1 MSYPNEIIQG
11 DYSMPYNQHQQ
22 QSENPQQI
30 QQQGP
35 PHQKQH
41 LQHQNHPLQ
50 HHMLPQ
56 QLHHQLQ
63 HSVQQLNYA
72 IPPEQTPQIPYGHA
86 QIHLEQAQQPLPPVS
101 ERKSR
106 RTHKNSRDGCP
117 NCKAKR
123 IKCTEELPQ
132 CANCVKKKYR
142 CSYLDFPKEKL
153 DRIREKNAAKALVA
167 SRQRKESEFGRNLRE
182 ETESGGLENG
192 AVDQNN
198 EDSTNTPSN
207 RSDSLSDNNLQHSST
222 PSSSNTS
229 NISPSFSKDNLQ
241 HKRRRSNQNAPLAAP
256 LSRHLQ
262 KPIIDNFQTDQP
274 FSNISTLRTFVY
286 KNSMLKLANEIG
298 GTFLNSIYDDF
309 VVQQKFKPWDT
320 FETYT
325 NNENLI
331 DDFTVSHDSQDD
343 SNYAIDANNISYG
356 NNVQEHDGP
365 QLYQEQVPER
375 SLPVF
380 SPSNDMAP
388 PPAGQTKS
396 LNKIAIY
403 NNSKFKKPKTHPLP
417 NAMNIHKTFRKLDV
431 SESMKNKF
439 LKKYLS
445 SYQSDIKL
453 LKNDEFQYTYQP
465 VWNKSISASF
475 WTTVYNQSEV
485 LDLYFSFFMDRALNF
500 ILNVGNKIANVGSS
514 ANSSPSNY
522 LLVNGVS
529 PTSTLSSDFHSPDHN
544 SMNNDAFSN
553 PGGTA
558 EYVNTVFDHKTVTL
572 LTKKLYKHYGNLILD
587 LRKSLTNYHME
598 FPTKISLFSAWS
610 SFLHLHA
617 TVDSLSLM
625 YNGTAILFL
634 KIVDEAITTNDI
646 SPTIKVSLEILN
658 SHTLTTRVKDYPFAV
673 IHEIHDAFKQFKI
686 LFEGLKFQI
695 DEKGEDFTKRRK
707 SRFDSEEFKNT
718 DEYIVQAFL
727 NNKNFQHDMNELDK
741 FFDKLINEYYPNFLR
756 INGFFKGKYN
766 EGLRR
771 DSFTYVSF
779 SLLFEMLVHWFKIF
793 PSDVLSMGSK
803 ANPFK
808 KTFYL
813 FYLALGRALVHVIT
827 PIRYMMVID
836 TCHVFCPL
844 FNFEAEVYKFKAF
857 ENLIYND
864 QADNVENSYYQ
875 FNTLNG
881 ISTNLIRMV
890 KFFDYRTLFYSYYLA
905 GTSVLDEEYLKAI
918 QEDNEL
924 GTGTYNDVLKVIPG
938 TLDIDEEFITSF
950 QYDSLKLNNFPQFK
964 QFKQN
969 HELNA
974 IIEQELLRVN
984 SHADISYDD
993 NKFDRK
999 VGLFK
1004 YDFNPTQL
1012 VEKFSLIQEGVW
1024 ESKRPTLEKLRTDC
1038 HNYELGRKEIKKA
1051 IEFQALLKQDT
1062 V

>member
-11 DYSMPYNQHQQ
+11 DYSMPYNLHQQ
-22 QSENPQQI
+22 QPQNPQQL
-30 QQQGP
+30 QQQGT
-35 PHQKQH
+35 PHPVQH
-41 LQHQNHPLQ
+41 SQNQHHPLQ

-56 QLHHQLQ
+56 HLHHQL
-63 HSVQQLNYA
+63 HHPVQQLPYA
-72 IPPEQTPQIPYGHA
+72 IPPEQTPQLPYDRG
-86 QIHLEQAQQPLPPVS
+86 QIHPEQAQQALPPVS

-153 DRIREKNAAKALVA
+153 DRIREKNAAKALDA
-167 SRQRKESEFGRNLRE
+167 SRQREESESGRSLRE
-182 ETESGGLENG
+182 ETESSGLPENG
-192 AVDQNN
+192 VLDTNN

-222 PSSSNTS
+222 PSSNTS
-229 NISPSFSKDNLQ
+229 NISPSFSKDKLQ
-241 HKRRRSNQNAPLAAP
+241 HKRRRSNQSAPLGAP

-274 FSNISTLRTFVY
+274 FANISTLRTFVY
-286 KNSMLKLANEIG
+286 KNSMLKLANDIG
-298 GTFLNSIYDDF
+298 GPFLNSIYDDF
-309 VVQQKFKPWDT
+309 VVDQKFKPWDT
-320 FETYT
+320 FDSYT

-331 DDFTVSHDSQDD
+331 DDFTISHDSQDD
-343 SNYAIDANNISYG
+343 SSYAIAASNINYG
-356 NNVQEHDGP
+356 NNVQLHEEP
-365 QLYQEQVPER
+365 RLYQEPAPEK

-388 PPAGQTKS
+388 PPTGQTKS

-417 NAMNIHKTFRKLDV
+417 NAMNIHKTFRKLDLN
-431 SESMKNKF
+431 ESMKNKF
-439 LKKYLS
+439 LKKYLTR
-445 SYQSDIKL
+445 YQSDIKL
-453 LKNDEFQYTYQP
+453 LKNDEFQFTYQP

-475 WTTVYNQSEV
+475 WITVYNQSEV

-522 LLVNGVS
+522 LLVNSVS
-529 PTSTLSSDFHSPDHN
+529 PTSTLSSDFHSPDPN
-544 SMNNDAFSN
+544 SDALSN

-558 EYVNTVFDHKTVTL
+558 EYVNTLFDHRTVTL
-572 LTKKLYKHYGNLILD
+572 LTKKLYNHYGNLILD
-587 LRKSLTNYHME
+587 LRKSLTNYHIE
-598 FPTKISLFSAWS
+598 FPTKISMFSAWS

-625 YNGTAILFL
+625 YNGTAILIL
-634 KIVDEAITTNDI
+634 KIVDEAVTTNDI
-646 SPTIKVSLEILN
+646 SPTIKVSLEIFN
-658 SHTLTTRVKDYPFAV
+658 SHTLTSRVNDYPFDV
-673 IHEIHDAFKQFKI
+673 IHEIHHAFKQFKI
-686 LFEGLKFQI
+686 LFEGLKVHI
-695 DEKGEDFTKRRK
+695 NEKGEDCTKRRK
-707 SRFDSEEFKNT
+707 SKLDSELSPFKNT
-718 DEYIVQAFL
+718 DEYVVQKFL
-727 NNKNFQHDMNELDK
+727 NNKNFQHDVNELDK

-766 EGLRR
+766 DGLRR
-771 DSFTYVSF
+771 NSFTYVSF

-836 TCHVFCPL
+836 ACHVFCPL
-844 FNFEAEVYKFKAF
+844 FNFEADVYKFEAF

-864 QADNVENSYYQ
+864 QAGNVEDIYYQ

-924 GTGTYNDVLKVIPG
+924 GTGTYNDVLKVIPD

-950 QYDSLKLNNFPQFK
+950 QYDSIKLNNFPQFK

-969 HELNA
+969 RELST
-974 IIEQELLRVN
+974 IIEQELMRVN
-984 SHADISYDD
+984 SLADIRYDD
-993 NKFDRK
+993 NKFDYEN
-999 VGLFK
+999 GLFK
-1004 YDFNPTQL
+1004 YDFDPAQL
-1012 VEKFSLIQEGVW
+1012 LDKFSSIQEGVW
-1024 ESKRPTLEKLRTDC
+1024 ESKRPTLEKLRNAC

-1051 IEFQALLKQDT
+1051 IEFQALFKQDT